1 MKWFLGRR
9 ANKAEIDADI
19 DDYLAEKTEALIAA
33 GASPEEAR
41 HQARREFGNVTLA
54 KELSSEEW
62 NWGVAERIIS
72 DIRYALRSLLR
83 NPAFAATA
91 VLTLALGIG
100 ANAAIFSLLHA
111 VILRAL
117 PVPSA
122 EQLRLFSVIRNQKV
136 DESIFSFPVLRE
148 MQAAVG
154 DKAGLAAF
162 ASIARMKSVGTHGED
177 QQVNAQLVS
186 GNFFDVMGVKAQA
199 GHLLSVSD
207 DDLTGAHPAV
217 MSDAYWAKHYADDLS
232 IVGKS
237 LILNDTP
244 VTIVGV
250 AGRGFFGVSPGSRPD
265 FWLPL
270 SAQHDVRYNQNVW
283 NSNGDSSKS
292 FLPQWHMRWLS
303 LVARIY
309 DAREEPRVASV
320 VNQVYGRDMQRE
332 VKNGWDDPVEIRTML
347 QSKVRLDAGDK
358 GMGDLRSRFSEPLT
372 VLMCAAGLVLLI
384 ASVNLASLALARVIA
399 RRKEIAVR
407 CSIGATR
414 GRIISQF
421 LTEVLVLSITGGLVA
436 IPVAQGATKLLM
448 RWASNGDPMPLDVG
462 LDTSMLL
469 FVLLASIVAGL
480 VFGLLP
486 ALEAINFPLADAMKT
501 HASAVRGMRLPW
513 GRTLIAIQVM
523 FSFVL
528 LTGAVLFVRTFMNY
542 ANVQL
547 GFVPEH
553 VLSVYVDPLAAHYST
568 DQLLPAYHRVLENL
582 RSIPGVQAAAFS
594 SNCGLARG
602 CRSTSGIE
610 IEGKPG
616 QNQSMQ
622 ENYVNPEYFSTV
634 GLRLVAGRLFSNHD
648 LSPRPVLAVI
658 NAAAAKKFYPGVSP
672 LGHHFKDGKTL
683 FEIVG
688 VLADARV
695 NDVHEEAEPM
705 AYYSLEQSPQYSRS
719 LEVRAQGD
727 PKTLEQLIRA
737 AIHASAPT
745 LPVMEVKLLTEQV
758 SSNLL
763 RERLVA
769 RLASTF
775 AALALGLACL
785 GVYGVLS
792 YAISRRTSELGIR
805 LALGAEASSVR
816 WMVLREALSVILIGL
831 GLGIPAAIA
840 ATKLIRGLLY
850 GLSAG
855 DPTSMGLGALALLSI
870 GFMAA
875 FVPAWRASRVDPN
888 VALRYE

>member
-1 MKWFLGRR
+1 MKWLLRR
-9 ANKAEIDADI
+9 RVNKSEIEADI
-19 DDYLAEKTEALIAA
+19 ETYLDEKTDALIAS
-33 GASPEEAR
+33 GLTPEEAR
-41 HQARREFGNVTLA
+41 QRARREFGNVTLT
-54 KELSSEEW
+54 KELSGEEW
-62 NWGVAERIIS
+62 NWGFVERTWA
-72 DIRYALRSLLR
+72 DLRYALRSLGR
-83 NPAFAATA
+83 NPAFALTA
-91 VLTLALGIG
+91 ILTLALGIG

-111 VILRAL
+111 VILRTL
-117 PVPSA
+117 PVPNA
-122 EQLRLFSVIRNQKV
+122 EQLRLLTVIRDQKE

-148 MQAAVG
+148 MQTALG
-154 DKAGLAAF
+154 DKAALTAF
-162 ASIARMKSVGTHGED
+162 ASISQMKSVGVSGED
-177 QQVNAQLVS
+177 KQVNVQLVS
-186 GNFFDVMGVKAQA
+186 GNFFDVLGVKAQA
-199 GHLLSVSD
+199 GHLLSASD
-207 DDLTGAHPAV
+207 DDLNGTYPAV
-217 MSDAYWAKHYADDLS
+217 LSDAYWSKNYANDPS
-232 IVGKS
+232 VIGRS
-237 LILNDTP
+237 LTLNGTP
-244 VTIVGV
+244 VTVVGV
-250 AGRGFFGVSPGSRPD
+250 AAKGFFGVTPGNRLD

-270 SAQHDVRYNQNVW
+270 SAQHDVRYNRNVW
-283 NSNGDSSKS
+283 SSNGDSSKS
-292 FLPQWHMRWLS
+292 FLPQWHIRWLS
-303 LVARIY
+303 FLARIP
-309 DAREEPRVASV
+309 DSREEPRVAAV

-332 VKNGWDDPVEIRTML
+332 VKNGWDDPVEIRIML

-358 GMGDLRSRFSEPLT
+358 GMGNLRRQFSEPLT
-372 VLMCAAGLVLLI
+372 VLMGAAGLVLLI

-436 IPVAQGATKLLM
+436 IPVALGAAKLLV
-448 RWASNGDPMPLDVG
+448 RWASNGDPMPLNIG
-462 LDTSMLL
+462 LDSSMLL
-469 FVLLASIVAGL
+469 FVLLASVVAGI

-501 HASAVRGMRLPW
+501 HASAVKGMRLPW

-553 VLSVYVDPLAAHYST
+553 VLSVYVDPLGAHYST
-568 DQLLPAYHRVLENL
+568 EQLIPTYHRVLESL
-582 RSIPGVQAAAFS
+582 QAIPGVQSASFS
-594 SNCGLARG
+594 DCGLARG
-602 CRSTSGIE
+602 CKSTSGVE

-616 QNQSMQ
+616 QNQEMQ

-634 GLRLVAGRLFSNHD
+634 GMRLVAGRLFDHHD
-648 LSPRPVLAVI
+648 VSARPLFAVI
-658 NAAAAKKFYPGVSP
+658 NAAAAKKFYPGVNP
-672 LGHHFKDGKTL
+672 LGRHFGSGQNP
-683 FEIVG
+683 FEVIG
-688 VLADARV
+688 VLANARV
-695 NDVHEEAEPM
+695 NDVHEEAAPM
-705 AYYSLEQSPQYSRS
+705 AYYSLEQSPHFARA

-727 PKTLEQLIRA
+727 PKVLEQSIRN
-737 AIHASAPT
+737 AIRASAPT
-745 LPVMEVKLLTEQV
+745 LPVMEVRLLTEQV

-769 RLASTF
+769 RLASAF
-775 AALALGLACL
+775 AGLALGLACL

-805 LALGAEASSVR
+805 LALGAEVSSLR
-816 WMVLREALSVILIGL
+816 WMVLREALAVILIGL
-831 GLGIPAAIA
+831 GLGIPVAVA
-840 ATKLIRGLLY
+840 ATRLIKGLLY

-855 DPTSMGLGALALLSI
+855 DPTSMGLGAFALLGI